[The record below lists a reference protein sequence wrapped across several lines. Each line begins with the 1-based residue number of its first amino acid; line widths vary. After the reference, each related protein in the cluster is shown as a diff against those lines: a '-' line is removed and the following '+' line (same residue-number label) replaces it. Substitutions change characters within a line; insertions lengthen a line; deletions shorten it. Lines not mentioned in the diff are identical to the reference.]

1 MINDKTDEIIE
12 ALFKP
17 LPHRYQIN
25 LEKLMKGSEFLFHYV
40 HLLCY
45 KCHKINLNHG
55 GSYIDSPEWIKN
67 KKLSTNPINKKDN
80 R

>member
-12 ALFKP
+12 ELFKP

>member
-12 ALFKP
+12 ELFKP

-25 LEKLMKGSEFLFHYV
+25 LEKLMKVSEFLFHYV